1 MAQMTSMKDTVAT
14 PSHPASTKHVK
25 HTSAPAAL
33 PTKNVLTKE
42 ARRKDKRDKDKDKD
56 RDRDKGDK
64 KTSWVGRLFGGK

>member
-1 MAQMTSMKDTVAT
+1 M
-14 PSHPASTKHVK
+14 K

-42 ARRKDKRDKDKDKD
+42 ARRKEKKDKDKDKD
-56 RDRDKGDK
+56 KEK

>member
-1 MAQMTSMKDTVAT
+1 MKNTAATS
-14 PSHPASTKHVK
+14 SHPASTKHMK

-42 ARRKDKRDKDKDKD
+42 ARRKEKRDKDKGDKD
-56 RDRDKGDK
+56 KSDKDKSDK